1 MLICINNNYDD
12 GDFDMKTFQ
21 KASVCA
27 LAGLFGHWLP
37 EDLPDD
43 GDDDDDDDGEGDG
56 DDDDGDDDDVVL

>member
-1 MLICINNNYDD
+1 MLICINNNHDD
-12 GDFDMKTFQ
+12 GDFEMKTFQ

>member
-21 KASVCA
+21 RASVCA

-43 GDDDDDDDGEGDG
+43 DDGDGDGDG
-56 DDDDGDDDDVVL
+56 DDDDGDDDIVVL